1 MTTREATR
9 AEEPEARWSDVK
21 DWSVAAARTVP
32 AWGWLTAIVGLSTLF
47 RFLLSLG
54 VHAPW
59 IFQDEIVFADL
70 ARNLGEHGHFAI
82 RQSPGLNGFGVLY
95 PTLLAPAWAIFKSP
109 SHAYV
114 AAKLINALL
123 MSLAAIPTYLIARRL
138 MRPGLALVAAFFAVA
153 IPSLAYTNTLLS
165 ENAFYPAVMA
175 AAAALVLVL
184 ERPTLLRQIA
194 FVAFTLLAFLARAQG
209 VILLGAFVI
218 ALAIVCLGN
227 AWTGRRFNG
236 RAFLQDVLRFRVSLA
251 ILALGVVAAVAYELA
266 RGRPVRS
273 ILGTY
278 AGATSMVHHP
288 LGPTLR
294 WTLEHFGELDLY
306 LGVIPFIAMIVIVG
320 LGLAPREPSLALR
333 SFAASS
339 VGLVVVFVV
348 TAGIYATDFQGR
360 RIEERYMFEIAP
372 LFFVALMAWIE
383 RGLPRPPA
391 RTGVA
396 VALGAGLAALV
407 PYDQLITT
415 DVVHDAFAL
424 VPLFA
429 QETAGRLTPASIGPA
444 VGAAAIAGAIVAVIV
459 RPRAAW
465 ILPALVLVY
474 YGYIELRPIQL
485 WINQASRNAI
495 GGGIAARHDWID
507 RRVGPGGNVALLVN
521 GGFFSGALPYWE
533 NEFFNRSVRAVYTLA
548 GPYDGLPRTELAPK
562 PSGYLADAT
571 GQRVAQ
577 RYVLSNLQVVP
588 YGTPI
593 AADRGIG
600 MTLYKTEGPLRIRGT
615 LLGLYQDRWSGGVA
629 LWTQYGCNG
638 GVLRAHLLS
647 DPALFHGRRQALA
660 AQLDGKTIAQTTV
673 PTTREAV
680 FAVRLPRRAHG
691 VCAVNFLVNP
701 TAVPAKVLAGN
712 PDTRTLGIRFL
723 GFDYEPAK

>member
-1 MTTREATR
+1 VSFREASAAR
-9 AEEPEARWSDVK
+9 EAEARPGDLRERSA
-21 DWSVAAARTVP
+21 SAIRAVP
-32 AWGWLTAIVGLSTLF
+32 VWGWLAAIVGVSIVL
-47 RFLLSLG
+47 RFLLSLR

-70 ARNLGEHGHFAI
+70 ARSLGQHGHFAI

-114 AAKLINALL
+114 AAKLINAVL
-123 MSLAAIPTYLIARRL
+123 MSLAAIPTYVIARRL
-138 MRPGLALVAAFFAVA
+138 MRPGLAVVAALFAVA

-165 ENAFYPAVMA
+165 ENAFYPATMA
-175 AAAALVLVL
+175 AAAALFLLL
-184 ERPTLLRQIA
+184 ERPTLLRQVSFFA
-194 FVAFTLLAFLARAQG
+194 FSALAFLARAQG
-209 VILLGAFVI
+209 VILLAAFVI
-218 ALAIVCLGN
+218 ALAIVCVEN
-227 AWTGRRFNG
+227 AWSVRRFSV
-236 RAFLQDVLRFRVSLA
+236 RAFIKDLARFRISIA
-251 ILALGVVAAVAYELA
+251 IFMIGVVGAIGFEVA
-266 RGRPVRS
+266 RGHPVRS
-273 ILGTY
+273 ILGTN
-278 AGATSMVHHP
+278 AGVTSMHHP

-294 WTLEHFGELDLY
+294 WILEHFGELDFY

-339 VGLVVVFVV
+339 VGLVVVFVA

-474 YGYIELRPIQL
+474 YGYIEVRPIQL

-495 GGGIAARHDWID
+495 GGGITVRHEWID
-507 RRVGPGGNVALLVN
+507 RRVGPDTNVALLVN
-521 GGFFSGALPYWE
+521 GGFLSGALPYWE
-533 NEFFNRSVRAVYTLA
+533 NEFFNRSVRTVYTLA

-562 PSGYLADAT
+562 PSGYLADPT
-571 GQRVAQ
+571 GQRLAQ

-593 AADRGIG
+593 AADRGTG
-600 MTLYKTEGPLRIRGT
+600 MTLYKTNGPLRIRGT
-615 LLGLYQDRWSGGVA
+615 LLGLYPDRWSGGAA
-629 LWTQYGCNG
+629 LWTLYGCNG

-647 DPALFHGRRQALA
+647 DPALYHRGRQALA
-660 AQLDGKTIAQTTV
+660 AQLDGKTIARTTV
-673 PTTREAV
+673 PTTRDAV
-680 FAVRLPRRAHG
+680 FTVRLPRRAEG

-701 TAVPAKVLAGN
+701 TAVPAQVFPGN
-712 PDTRTLGIRFL
+712 GDTRTLGIRFL

>member
-1 MTTREATR
+1 MSAREASR
-9 AEEPEARWSDVK
+9 AEEPGARWSDVR
-21 DWSVAAARTVP
+21 DWSVAAVRTVP

-70 ARNLGEHGHFAI
+70 ARNLGQHGHFAI
-82 RQSPGLNGFGVLY
+82 RQSPGLNGFGLLY
-95 PTLLAPAWAIFKSP
+95 PTLIAPAWAIFQSP
-109 SHAYV
+109 SHAYI

-175 AAAALVLVL
+175 AAAALVLLL
-184 ERPTLLRQIA
+184 ERPTLLRQIS
-194 FVAFTLLAFLARAQG
+194 FFAFTLLAFLARAQG

-218 ALAIVCLGN
+218 ALAIVCLTN
-227 AWTGRRFNG
+227 AWSGRRFNG

-251 ILALGVVAAVAYELA
+251 ILVLGVVAAVALELA

-278 AGATSMVHHP
+278 AGVTTMVHHP
-288 LGPTLR
+288 LGPTVR
-294 WTLEHFGELDLY
+294 WILEHFGELDLY
-306 LGVIPFIAMIVIVG
+306 LGIIPFVAMVVIVG
-320 LGLAPREPSLALR
+320 LALAPREQSPALR
-333 SFAASS
+333 AFGASS
-339 VGLVVVFVV
+339 VGLVAVFVA
-348 TAGIYATDFQGR
+348 TAGIYATDVVGQ

-396 VALGAGLAALV
+396 VALGAGLATLV
-407 PYDQLITT
+407 PYSQLITT

-429 QETAGRLTPASIGPA
+429 QEVAGRLTPASIGVA
-444 VGAAAIAGAIVAVIV
+444 VGAGAIAGAIIAVIV
-459 RPRAAW
+459 RPRFAW
-465 ILPALVLVY
+465 ILPAVVLVY
-474 YGYIELRPIQL
+474 YGYIELRPIQR
-485 WINQASRNAI
+485 WINQASREAI
-495 GGGIAARHDWID
+495 GAGITVHRDWVD
-507 RRVGPGGNVALLVN
+507 RQVGPHADVALVVN
-521 GGFFSGALPYWE
+521 GGFTALPFWE
-533 NEFFNRSVRAVYTLA
+533 NEFFNRSVRTVYTLA
-548 GPYDGLPRTELAPK
+548 GPYDGLAREELAPA
-562 PSGYLADAT
+562 PSGVLKDSA
-571 GQRVAQ
+571 GNGIRH
-577 RYVLSNLQVVP
+577 RYVLSNYQVVP
-588 YGTPI
+588 EGKPLARDSRT
-593 AADRGIG
+593 G
-600 MTLYKTEGPLRIRGT
+600 MTLYETSGPLRIRGT
-615 LLGLYQDRWSGGVA
+615 LVGVYPDRWSGGAA
-629 LWTQYGCNG
+629 LWTQYGCRG

-647 DPALFHGRRQALA
+647 DPALFHRGRQALA

-673 PTTREAV
+673 PTTRDSTFSV
-680 FAVRLPRRAHG
+680 PLPRRAHG

-701 TAVPAKVLAGN
+701 TAVPAQVTPRTG
-712 PDTRTLGIRFL
+712 DTRTLGIRFL
-723 GFDYEPAK
+723 GFDYEPAR

>member
-1 MTTREATR
+1 MR
-9 AEEPEARWSDVK
+9 

-70 ARNLGEHGHFAI
+70 ARNLGQHGHFAI

-109 SHAYV
+109 SHAYL

-123 MSLAAIPTYLIARRL
+123 MSLAAIPTFLIARRL

-153 IPSLAYTNTLLS
+153 IPSMAYTNTLLS

-175 AAAALVLVL
+175 AAAALVLLL

-194 FVAFTLLAFLARAQG
+194 FFAFTLLAFLARAQG

-218 ALAIVCLGN
+218 ALAIVCLSN

-251 ILALGVVAAVAYELA
+251 ILALGVVAVVGYEVA
-266 RGRPVRS
+266 RGRPVRT
-273 ILGTY
+273 ILGTN
-278 AGATSMVHHP
+278 AGVTSMHHP
-288 LGPTLR
+288 LGPMLR
-294 WTLEHFGELDLY
+294 WILEHFGELDLY

-320 LGLAPREPSLALR
+320 VGLARRESTPALR

-339 VGLVVVFVV
+339 VGLVVVFVA

-391 RTGVA
+391 RTGVG

-444 VGAAAIAGAIVAVIV
+444 VGAAAIAGAIVAAIV
-459 RPRAAW
+459 RPRVAW

-474 YGYIELRPIQL
+474 YGYIEVRPVQL

-495 GGGIAARHDWID
+495 GGGITVRRDWID
-507 RRVGPGGNVALLVN
+507 RRVGPDTNTALLVN
-521 GGFFSGALPYWE
+521 GGFLSGALPYWE
-533 NEFFNRSVRAVYTLA
+533 NEFFNRSVRTVYTLA

-562 PSGYLADAT
+562 PSGYLADPT
-571 GQRVAQ
+571 GQRLAHG
-577 RYVLSNLQVVP
+577 YVLSNLQVVP

-593 AADRGIG
+593 AADRGTG
-600 MTLYKTEGPLRIRGT
+600 MTLYKTEGPLRIKGT
-615 LLGLYQDRWSGGVA
+615 LLGLYQDRWSGGAA
-629 LWTQYGCNG
+629 LWTQYGCRG
-638 GVLRAHLLS
+638 GVLRAHVLS
-647 DPALFHGRRQALA
+647 DPGLFHRGKQALA

-673 PTTREAV
+673 STTRAATFSV
-680 FAVRLPRRAHG
+680 PLPRRAHG
-691 VCAVNFLVNP
+691 TCAVNFLVNP
-701 TAVPAKVLAGN
+701 TAVPDQVQPGN
-712 PDTRTLGIRFL
+712 GDTRTLGIRFL